1 MLASRVME
9 KIFWSL
15 TDEFESIIFAIEES
29 KDLSIILMEE
39 LVKPHEA
46 QKQRRRKKKEPLDHA
61 L

>member
-1 MLASRVME
+1 ME